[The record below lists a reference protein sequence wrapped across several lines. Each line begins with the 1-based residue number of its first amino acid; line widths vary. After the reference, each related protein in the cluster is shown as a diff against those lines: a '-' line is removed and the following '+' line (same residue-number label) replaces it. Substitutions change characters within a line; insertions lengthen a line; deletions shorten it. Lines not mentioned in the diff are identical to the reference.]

1 MPRGR
6 HPFTL
11 LIPLVALL
19 LVGCREEGDIQIH
32 TLDFEG
38 VKQVDKR
45 ALANALQTKRG
56 SRLPWGHKT
65 YFDRRMFEADLERV
79 QAFYRDRGFPDAH
92 VASFDVKLNDKQ
104 DQVDVIVRISE
115 GDPTLVANVDLT
127 GFEVLSPSEQRSLRE
142 SLPLQ
147 PKKPLDRQLAQASR
161 ERALNALRDHGYPY
175 ARVTVDENDGS
186 TGKEAVIRLVAE
198 PGEPATFGSVEITG
212 NARCRGGGDIS

>member
-1 MPRGR
+1 MPRVSHR
-6 HPFTL
+6 FTF

-19 LVGCREEGDIQIH
+19 LVGCREQGDIQIH
-32 TLDFEG
+32 KLDFQG
-38 VKQVDKR
+38 VKQVDKS

-65 YFDRRMFEADLERV
+65 YFDRRMFEADLQRI
-79 QAFYRDRGFPDAH
+79 QAFYRDRGFPDAR
-92 VASFDVKLNDKQ
+92 VSSFDVKLNDKQ

-115 GDPTLVANVDLT
+115 GEPTLVAGVDLT

-147 PKKPLDRQLAQASR
+147 PKRPLDRQLAQASR

-175 ARVTVDENDGS
+175 AEVDVAQQGVGGKQVKVAFTATPGTLAHFGPIEIDG
-186 TGKEAVIRLVAE
+186 
-198 PGEPATFGSVEITG
+198 
-212 NARCRGGGDIS
+212 